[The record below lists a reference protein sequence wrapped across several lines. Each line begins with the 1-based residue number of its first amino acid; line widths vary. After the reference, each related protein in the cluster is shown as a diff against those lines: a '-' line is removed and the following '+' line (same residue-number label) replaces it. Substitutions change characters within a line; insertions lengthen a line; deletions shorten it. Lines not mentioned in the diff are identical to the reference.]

1 MVTKPTQQTVSSTVQ
16 GCPPQVC
23 HRYEHAVQVICKRWT
38 GLLLNALMDGPRR
51 FCELTALVEGLS
63 DRVLSDRL
71 RELEMEGIVNRVVYP
86 QIPVRVEYQ
95 LTEKG
100 YALKPVTEAI
110 HTWADRWVDPQ

>member
-1 MVTKPTQQTVSSTVQ
+1 MVTKPTEQTVSSTVQ

-63 DRVLSDRL
+63 DRVFERLSTRIRDGR
-71 RELEMEGIVNRVVYP
+71 
-86 QIPVRVEYQ
+86 
-95 LTEKG
+95 
-100 YALKPVTEAI
+100 
-110 HTWADRWVDPQ
+110 HC